1 MVAYKRDEYAL
12 GRGRCRG
19 GYQGR
24 GERYR
29 RQMGQVSRNRPPT
42 AVGRIS

>member
-24 GERYR
+24 GERCR
-29 RQMGQVSRNRPPT
+29 RQMRQVSRNRPPK
-42 AVGRIS
+42 AFSRIS